1 MDTVMAM
8 HKYLDWRGW
17 LEGFYLSWIK
27 TVTNTLL
34 ALVASNGAQAAGV
47 PHIALTWQQGIGLCG
62 TLTFVEVIRYLNT
75 KPKPETVTETVDTT
89 RINK

>member
-1 MDTVMAM
+1 MAI

-47 PHIALTWQQGIGLCG
+47 PHIALNWQQGIGLCG
-62 TLTFVEVIRYLNT
+62 TLTVVEVIRYLNT
-75 KPKPETVTETVDTT
+75 KPKPETVTEMVDTT
-89 RINK
+89 IIEK